1 MVTVERDAPVRREAP
16 PIAPSRPRA
25 RGVGRRRILRLLLVL
40 VAIAVVVAQMWLERG
55 PDAVPAEGSALEA
68 LETLAIAEPEPG
80 DDYDRDAFGPA
91 WSDVDSN
98 GCDTRNDIL
107 ARDLVEVAFADDT
120 TACVVREGILEDPYT
135 GATIAFLRG
144 VETSRA
150 VQVDHIVALKDAW
163 IKGAADWDDDTRI
176 EFANDPLNLIASD
189 GPANMSKGASDA
201 ASWLPPDTRFRCPYV
216 ARQVAVKVAYEL
228 AVSPEENAAMH
239 EVLAT
244 CPAEPLPLD

>member
-1 MVTVERDAPVRREAP
+1 M
-16 PIAPSRPRA
+16 
-25 RGVGRRRILRLLLVL
+25 L
-40 VAIAVVVAQMWLERG
+40 VAIAVVLAEMWLERG
-55 PDAVPAEGSALEA
+55 HDLVPAEGSALEA
-68 LETLAIAEPEPG
+68 LETLPIREPEPG
-80 DDYDRDAFGPA
+80 DDYDRDAFGAA

-107 ARDLVEVAFADDT
+107 ARDLVEVTFADDT

-144 VETSRA
+144 VETSGA
-150 VQVDHIVALKDAW
+150 VQVDHVVALKDAW
-163 IKGAADWDDDTRI
+163 VKGAVDWDAETRLA
-176 EFANDPLNLIASD
+176 FSNDPLNLIASD

-201 ASWLPPDTRFRCPYV
+201 ASWLPPDTAFRCPYV

-228 AVSPEENAAMH
+228 AVSPEENEAMH